1 MRNYIPA
8 VLLLAFCSLLQA
20 QQVQAQPDQ
29 PQQVQAQQVQA
40 QQTPAGSGAAVP
52 SAIPVQVPS
61 GPGSEFKF
69 TKIDNDVFDEAN
81 AVDALYEKKGLVV
94 HDSGLQP
101 FLDSVG
107 KRVLGNRPVP
117 ENVTFRFR
125 ALRDPMVNA
134 FALPNGSVYVTTGLL
149 ALLENEAQLAGV
161 LGHET
166 SHVFERHTYLENRS
180 VRKKA
185 LALNIIQI
193 AASVAPTGSNL
204 SAGVQL
210 FGASVQLAAAISSDI
225 IVATIYGYSREME
238 RQADSDGIA
247 AMTAASYDPS
257 AMARSFELLDHDS
270 SLEYEPIQGFYRDHP
285 KLSDRREFASQ
296 FASSHRAGTLVTGDT
311 KTYFDNVSA
320 AICYEIGA
328 DLSSRRERT
337 AVDRAARLSAA
348 FPDNPKYKVLLADSY
363 RALGAKTN
371 VPTEEERTRHGQ
383 SEHRKEYFSMT
394 PEEEQRRLREK
405 PEGQS
410 ALRDNE
416 ALAEQLYKSVIQ
428 SNPTYAAAHSGL
440 GFLFEQEGK
449 YNEAAGEYQAYLQ
462 MEAGTSMD
470 HLRIERRLA
479 AVQKLAALPVHTQ

>member
-1 MRNYIPA
+1 MRERLFPA
-8 VLLLAFCSLLQA
+8 VLLAFCPLLCSQQA
-20 QQVQAQPDQ
+20 PSINTPAPLSVDSVQA
-29 PQQVQAQQVQA
+29 
-40 QQTPAGSGAAVP
+40 
-52 SAIPVQVPS
+52 PS
-61 GPGSEFKF
+61 GPGPGFAF
-69 TKIDNDVFDEAN
+69 TKIDSDLLDEAN
-81 AVDALYEKKGLVV
+81 AVDALYEKKGLVM
-94 HDSGLQP
+94 HDPALQA

-107 KRVLGNRPVP
+107 KRVLANRTIP

-125 ALRDPMVNA
+125 AVRDPMVNA
-134 FALPNGSVYVTTGLL
+134 FALPNGSIYVTTGLL
-149 ALLENEAQLAGV
+149 ALLENEAQLAGI

-185 LALNIIQI
+185 LTINILEI
-193 AASVAPTGSNL
+193 AAAAAPAGNNL

-210 FGASVQLAAAISSDI
+210 FGASVQLAAAIGSDI

-238 RQADSDGIA
+238 HQADSDGLA

-285 KLSDRREFASQ
+285 KLSDRRDFATQ
-296 FASSHRAGTLVTGDT
+296 FASTHKAGTLVTGDP
-311 KTYFDNVSA
+311 KTYLDNVSA

-337 AVDRAARLSAA
+337 AVDRAARLSAM

-363 RALGAKTN
+363 RSLGAKTKA
-371 VPTEEERTRHGQ
+371 PTDEERTRHGQ
-383 SEHRKEYFSMT
+383 AEHRKEYFSMT
-394 PEEEQRRLREK
+394 PEEEQKKLGEK

-410 ALRDNE
+410 ALNDNQ
-416 ALAEQLYKSVIQ
+416 AMAEQLYKGVIQ
-428 SNPTYAAAHSGL
+428 SNPNYAAAHSGL

-449 YNEAAGEYQAYLQ
+449 YNEAASEYQTYLQ
-462 MEAGTSMD
+462 MESGTSMD
-470 HLRIERRLA
+470 HLRIQRRLA
-479 AVQKLAALPVHTQ
+479 VVQKLSGLTGQTH

>member
-1 MRNYIPA
+1 MRERLLPA
-8 VLLLAFCSLLQA
+8 FLLACCPLLFSQQA
-20 QQVQAQPDQ
+20 PSVNTTALP
-29 PQQVQAQQVQA
+29 
-40 QQTPAGSGAAVP
+40 TAV
-52 SAIPVQVPS
+52 SVQVPG
-61 GPGSEFKF
+61 GPGPGFAF
-69 TKIDNDVFDEAN
+69 TKIDSDLFDEAN
-81 AVDALYEKKGLVV
+81 AVDALYEKKGLVM
-94 HDSGLQP
+94 HDPDLQA

-107 KRVLGNRPVP
+107 TRVLANRPIP

-134 FALPNGSVYVTTGLL
+134 FALPNGSIYVTTGLL

-185 LALNIIQI
+185 LTINILEIVAS
-193 AASVAPTGSNL
+193 AAPVGNNL

-210 FGASVQLAAAISSDI
+210 FGASVQLAAIIGSDV
-225 IVATIYGYSREME
+225 IVATIFGYSREME
-238 RQADSDGIA
+238 HQADSDGIA
-247 AMTAASYDPS
+247 AMTAASYDPN

-270 SLEYEPIQGFYRDHP
+270 SLEYEPIQGFYHDHP
-285 KLSDRREFASQ
+285 KLSDRREFAAQ
-296 FASSHRAGTLVTGDT
+296 FASAHKTGTFVTGDT
-311 KTYFDNVSA
+311 KTYLDHVSA

-337 AVDRAARLSAA
+337 AVDRATRLSAT

-363 RALGAKTN
+363 RALGAKTKA
-371 VPTEEERTRHGQ
+371 PTDEERTRHGQ
-383 SEHRKEYFSMT
+383 AEHRKEYFSMT
-394 PEEEQRRLREK
+394 PEEEQKKLREK
-405 PEGQS
+405 PEGQA
-410 ALRDNE
+410 ALGDNE

-449 YNEAAGEYQAYLQ
+449 YKEAATEYQTYLQ
-462 MEAGTSMD
+462 MESGTSMD

-479 AVQKLAALPVHTQ
+479 AVQKLAGSPIHTP

>member
-1 MRNYIPA
+1 MHARPLAAI
-8 VLLLAFCSLLQA
+8 LLAFCPLLSS
-20 QQVQAQPDQ
+20 QQVP
-29 PQQVQAQQVQA
+29 PIS
-40 QQTPAGSGAAVP
+40 TAALP
-52 SAIPVQVPS
+52 SASPFEVPS
-61 GPGSEFKF
+61 GPGQGFAF
-69 TKIDNDVFDEAN
+69 TKIDTDLMDESN
-81 AVDALYEKKGLVV
+81 AVDALYEKKGLVM
-94 HDSGLQP
+94 HDPVLQA

-107 KRVLGNRPVP
+107 KRVLANRPIP

-134 FALPNGSVYVTTGLL
+134 FALPNGSIYVTTGLL
-149 ALLENEAQLAGV
+149 ALLENEAELAGV

-185 LALNIIQI
+185 LTINVLEIV
-193 AASVAPTGSNL
+193 ASAAPTGNNL

-210 FGASVQLAAAISSDI
+210 FGASVQLAAMIGSDI

-238 RQADSDGIA
+238 HQADSDGLA

-270 SLEYEPIQGFYRDHP
+270 SLEYEPIQTFYRDHP
-285 KLSDRREFASQ
+285 KLSDRREFATQ
-296 FASSHRAGTLVTGDT
+296 FASTHKAGTFVIGDT
-311 KTYFDNVSA
+311 KAYLDSVSA
-320 AICYEIGA
+320 AIVYEIGA

-337 AVDRAARLSAA
+337 AVDRSARLSAM

-363 RALGAKTN
+363 RALGAKTKA
-371 VPTEEERTRHGQ
+371 PTDEERTRHGQ

-394 PEEEQRRLREK
+394 PEEEQKKLREK

-428 SNPTYAAAHSGL
+428 SSPNYAAAHSGL

-449 YNEAAGEYQAYLQ
+449 YNDAVSEYQTYLQ

-470 HLRIERRLA
+470 HLRIQRRLA
-479 AVQKLAALPVHTQ
+479 AVQKLAGSPVKTP

>member
-1 MRNYIPA
+1 VFKY
-8 VLLLAFCSLLQA
+8 LLTFLFLGCCSFLFA
-20 QQVQAQPDQ
+20 QQAPSIS
-29 PQQVQAQQVQA
+29 
-40 QQTPAGSGAAVP
+40 TAAPP
-52 SAIPVQVPS
+52 SADSVQVPS
-61 GPGSEFKF
+61 GPGQEFAF
-69 TKIDNDVFDEAN
+69 TKIDNDLFDEAN
-81 AVDALYEKKGLVV
+81 AVDALYEKKGLVM
-94 HDSGLQP
+94 HDPALQA

-107 KRVLGNRPVP
+107 KRVLANRPVP

-134 FALPNGSVYVTTGLL
+134 FALPNGSIYVTTGIL

-185 LALNIIQI
+185 LTINILEI
-193 AASVAPTGSNL
+193 AAAAAPVGGDLSQSV
-204 SAGVQL
+204 QI
-210 FGASVQLAAAISSDI
+210 FGASVQLAAMIGSDV
-225 IVATIYGYSREME
+225 IVATIYGYSRDME

-285 KLSDRREFASQ
+285 KLSERREFAMQ
-296 FASSHRAGTLVTGDT
+296 FASAHKAGAHVTGDP
-311 KTYFDNVSA
+311 KTYLDNVSA

-337 AVDRAARLSAA
+337 AVERATRLSAT

-363 RALGAKTN
+363 RALGAKTTA
-371 VPTEEERTRHGQ
+371 PTDEERTHHGQ

-394 PEEEQRRLREK
+394 PEEEQNKLREK
-405 PEGQS
+405 PEGQA
-410 ALRDNE
+410 ALHDNE
-416 ALAEQLYKSVIQ
+416 VLAEQLYKSVIQ
-428 SNPTYAAAHSGL
+428 SNPSYAAAHSGL

-449 YNEAAGEYQAYLQ
+449 YNEAAIEYQTYLQ
-462 MEAGTSMD
+462 MESGTSMD
-470 HLRIERRLA
+470 HLRIQRRLA
-479 AVQKLAALPVHTQ
+479 GVQKLAGSQGHAQ